1 MINPMVIM
9 SIVDVI
15 AKDMH
20 IPYGEDY
27 GEDNIKDHILFEVKH
42 KQ

>member
-9 SIVDVI
+9 SIIDVI

-20 IPYGEDY
+20 IPYREH
-27 GEDNIKDHILFEVKH
+27 NIKDHILFEVKH